1 MVSCS
6 KLPRRPKTAPRRSP
20 RQRRSQD
27 TVEILLAATE
37 KVLTRDGFAKAT
49 TNRIAEAAG
58 VSIGTLYHFFP
69 TKEAL
74 VEALVHRMWESEL
87 AMLESRAAVLAQ
99 APLEDAIAELVGAFV
114 AEMRRRHVLYRRWY
128 SESSHL
134 GQLDLGLDLTARAT
148 ALVRAALEKHHVRP
162 RNLDFAADFV
172 VKMVLAAVRTAAR
185 DWMPEVESGEFTREL
200 VAMIVNYLSAA

>member
-1 MVSCS
+1 M
-6 KLPRRPKTAPRRSP
+6 PRRPKTAPRRSP

-27 TVEILLAATE
+27 TVEVLLAATE

-74 VEALVHRMWESEL
+74 VEALVHRMWEAEL
-87 AMLESRAAVLAQ
+87 AMLESRAEVLAQ
-99 APLEDAIAELVGAFV
+99 APLEDAIRELVGAFV
-114 AEMRRRHVLYRRWY
+114 DEMRRRHVLYRRWY

-148 ALVRAALEKHHVRP
+148 ALVRAALDRQEVRP
-162 RNLDFAADFV
+162 RNLDFAADFI

-185 DWMPEVESGEFTREL
+185 DWMREVESGEFTEEL
-200 VAMIVNYLSAA
+200 VALCVNYLSAT